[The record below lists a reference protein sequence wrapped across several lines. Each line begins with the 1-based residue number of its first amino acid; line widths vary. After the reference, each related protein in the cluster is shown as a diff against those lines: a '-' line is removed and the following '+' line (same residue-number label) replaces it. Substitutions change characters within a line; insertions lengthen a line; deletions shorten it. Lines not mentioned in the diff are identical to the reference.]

1 MKQNRKQNEGQNGK
15 RMMRMMAA
23 ALCVLTVCALMAGCM
38 NTDNNGT
45 QTPQFEATERPEMSF
60 TPQTTNQVRTE
71 ENTAVR
77 EMFDWR
83 QNGTQIEERIN
94 MISEIQSSRIV
105 VSEGTALVGVVFA
118 PAYQGELTQR
128 IHDMI
133 AAEVQ
138 SVDEAVQTV
147 AVTAEAQDVE
157 KIGQL
162 ADRIASGTPVSEV
175 RGEIDSIVRNLT
187 TIQ

>member
-1 MKQNRKQNEGQNGK
+1 MKSNEKPNGK
-15 RMMRMMAA
+15 RMIRMIAA
-23 ALCVLTVCALMAGCM
+23 ALCALTVCVLMTGCM

-60 TPQTTNQVRTE
+60 TPQTTNQVRPE
-71 ENTAVR
+71 ETAAVQER
-77 EMFDWR
+77 FDWR
-83 QNGTQIEERIN
+83 QNASQIEERIN

-105 VSEGTALVGVVFA
+105 VSEGTALVGVVFD
-118 PAYQGELTQR
+118 PSYQGEMTQR
-128 IHDMI
+128 IHDMV

-138 SVDEAVQTV
+138 SVDESVQTV
-147 AVTAEAQDVE
+147 AVTAETQDVE

-162 ADRIASGTPVSEV
+162 ADRIAAGTPVSEV
-175 RGEIDSIVRNLT
+175 SGEIDSIVRNLT